1 MALEIADESPFKEYI
16 MERINPTES
25 DLVSDTSIDDWLLRN
40 VYTQHHSSGTCKM
53 GDSSDPMAVV
63 DQYCKVKGVERL
75 WVVDAS
81 VMPRVP
87 RSGGAHATVLMIGE
101 KAAGW
106 IAADAK

>member
-1 MALEIADESPFKEYI
+1 
-16 MERINPTES
+16 
-25 DLVSDTSIDDWLLRN
+25 
-40 VYTQHHSSGTCKM
+40 M
-53 GDSSDPMAVV
+53 GHDSDPMAVV
-63 DQYCKVKGVERL
+63 DQYCKVKGGERL